1 MNLFKI
7 KILGFSKILI
17 EISNQD
23 YFNINDLI
31 ITNNNNFLPIVN
43 FSKTNENSFV
53 LFLKENINIKYYTYI
68 TYKGVTLK
76 ALYKDLFST
85 NEFNN
90 KFYYDGELGLFYYE
104 NYSTFKLWS
113 PASSSVSVLIY
124 ESGDPSISEVPKEY
138 PMHEDNGVWKIT
150 INDNLKNLFYTYKI
164 NVYNNTNEVVDPYA
178 KAVGIN
184 GLRGAIIDLKE
195 TNPID
200 FDKDIY
206 YTFYHNTDAIIYE
219 ISIRDISSHTTSTA
233 INKGKFLA
241 LTENSNCLNHIKDLG
256 ITHVQI
262 MPCFDFSYTCLDEKK
277 PSKNYNWGYNPQ
289 NYNVPEGSYSS
300 NPYDPKCRIIE
311 IKKMIQHLHNN
322 NILVNM
328 DVVYNHL
335 FHKSENI
342 FEKIFPG
349 YYFRLND
356 YGEFSDGSGCG
367 NDTASEHKM
376 MRKFII
382 DSLLYWVKEYHI
394 DGFRFD
400 LMGIHDVDT
409 IKSIYNTLKNFNKH
423 IMLYGEGWD
432 LNTLLD
438 KNLKATE
445 KNAEALPGIGFF
457 NETIRDTIKGNVFS
471 QNDRGFVSGK
481 KGLENILKYCITACC
496 FSNESIEKRYVTP
509 EQSINYVSCHDNYT
523 LWDKLQFSNKNDSVN
538 DRKYMVKLSN
548 GIILTSQGVP
558 FLHSGVEFCRTK
570 NGSENSFNSGD
581 IINSLNYNRKTE
593 FIDVYEYH
601 RGLIKLRKEHPA
613 FRMYSTEDIKN
624 HLEFLSNPADNTI
637 GFIIKNHANNDA
649 WNTILVIYNPN
660 KYDVTFNIPYST
672 WYKVVNKYKVSTT
685 TPLETIVGDTINV
698 ESISMVVMYSK
709 K

>member
-7 KILGFSKILI
+7 KILGFSKISINL
-17 EISNQD
+17 NTQD
-23 YFNINDLI
+23 CFNLNDLK
-31 ITNNNNFLPIVN
+31 ITNGDNLFPIINFN
-43 FSKTNENSFV
+43 KSNENSFII
-53 LFLKENINIKYYTYI
+53 FLKGNIDIKYYTYI
-68 TYKGVTLK
+68 TYKGITVK

-85 NEFNN
+85 KEFND
-90 KFYYDGELGLFYYE
+90 KFYYGGNLGLFYYE
-104 NYSTFKLWS
+104 SYSTFKLWS
-113 PASSSVSVLIY
+113 PAASSVSVLIY
-124 ESGDPSISEVPKEY
+124 KNGDTSISEVPKEY
-138 PMHEDNGVWKIT
+138 PMHENNGVWQVT
-150 INDNLKNLFYTYKI
+150 INDNLKSLFYTYKI
-164 NVYNNTNEVVDPYA
+164 NVYNTNNEVVDPYA

-184 GLRGAIIDLKE
+184 GLRGAIINLKE

-200 FDKDIY
+200 FDKDLS
-206 YTFYHNTDAIIYE
+206 FKPYHNTDAIIYE
-219 ISIRDISSHTTSTA
+219 ISIRDISSHESSGA
-233 INKGKFLA
+233 INRGKFLA

-256 ITHVQI
+256 ATHVQI

-277 PSKNYNWGYNPQ
+277 PSKDYNWGYNPQ

-311 IKKMIQHLHNN
+311 MKKMIQHLHNN

-349 YYFRLND
+349 YYFRFND

-376 MRKFII
+376 MKKFII

-400 LMGIHDVDT
+400 LMGIHDIDT
-409 IKSIYNTLKNFNKH
+409 MSSIYDTFKDFEKH

-432 LNTLLD
+432 LDTLLD
-438 KNLKATE
+438 KNLKATQS
-445 KNAEALPGIGFF
+445 NAKSLPCIGFF

-471 QNDRGFVSGK
+471 QSDKGFVSGK
-481 KGLENILKYCITACC
+481 KNLESILKYCITACC
-496 FSNESIEKRYVTP
+496 ISNKETEKMYVTP
-509 EQSINYVSCHDNYT
+509 EQSINYASCHDNYT
-523 LWDKLQFSNKNDSVN
+523 LWDKIEFSNKEDSLDDKKN
-538 DRKYMVKLSN
+538 MVKLAS

-570 NGSENSFNSGD
+570 NGVENSFKSGD
-581 IINSLNYNRKTE
+581 IINSLNYAQKAQ

-613 FRMYSTEDIKN
+613 FRLYSTEDIKK
-624 HLEFLSNPADNTI
+624 HLEFILNTPDNVV
-637 GFIIKNHANNDA
+637 GFIIKNHANNDS
-649 WNTILVIYNPN
+649 WNSILVVYNSN
-660 KYDVTFNIPYST
+660 KYDVTLNVPYNT
-672 WYKVVNKYKVSTT
+672 WYKVVDKYRISTDI
-685 TPLETIVGDTINV
+685 PLETIIGDKIHI